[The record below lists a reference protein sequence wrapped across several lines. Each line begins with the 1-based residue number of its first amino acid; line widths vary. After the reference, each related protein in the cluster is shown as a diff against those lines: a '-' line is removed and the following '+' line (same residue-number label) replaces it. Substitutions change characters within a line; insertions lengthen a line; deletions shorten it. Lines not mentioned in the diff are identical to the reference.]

1 MSAGYGDSRKRVL
14 IANSDGLLA
23 DDEVVRCLLR
33 ISAVAD
39 GDTGMQTG
47 FQSMGHTI
55 GFEVFDTVDVEQLA
69 RDAAR
74 QAITK
79 LDARPAPSGSMPVVI
94 QQGTGGVLFHEA
106 CGHGLEADLV
116 GKGASVYK
124 GKTGQLV
131 ASPLVTVVDDGTMA
145 GEWGTLSIDDEGHRT
160 QRNVL
165 IEDGVLTDYMWD
177 FLRSR
182 KEGRAPSGNGRRQS
196 YMHLPMVRMTN
207 TFVTDGDSD
216 PADIISTTEQG
227 VYVAKLGGGQVN
239 TASGDFVFGMTEAY
253 LIENGEI
260 TAPLREANL
269 IGNGPAGAAR
279 HRPGRQR
286 LRHGRPR
293 HVRQGRP
300 GRAGRHRPADA
311 ARRRA
316 HRRRDGGM
324 SAELQVLADKVVAQA
339 QAGEQIEAYVSRGGE
354 TEVRV
359 YDGEVE
365 HFVSAQSEGI
375 GVRVI
380 RDGRTGFAYA
390 GTLDPGA
397 VDEVLAE
404 ARDNVAFGTV
414 DEWAGLAEPD
424 GVPRTEQPL
433 WNDELAAFPTERKI
447 ELAKELE
454 RLTLAADRRVRVDDA
469 NYADA
474 WGEVA
479 VATTT
484 GIRESGREN
493 GCYVSVSS
501 LADDGDETQTG
512 FGFSVA
518 RQPGGFDLDKAAN
531 DAADRAT
538 RLLGATKPASKRLT
552 VVLDP
557 FVTAQFLGVIS
568 STLNGESVVKGRSLF
583 RDRLGEQVA
592 ADIVTLVDDP
602 TNPEAYTATDV
613 DGEGL
618 AARRNVLIDRRRVA
632 AVRARHYS
640 ARRAGTVSTGN
651 ATRAGFAG
659 TPGVGCL
666 ALQLQPGTRSQVE
679 LIADVDDGLLV
690 QSVAGLHS
698 GVNPV
703 SGDFSTGASG
713 MLITNG
719 TVGAPVRELTIA
731 STLQRMLLDIVEIG
745 GDVDWLPMRAAG
757 VSLVIRDVTMSG
769 A

>member
-1 MSAGYGDSRKRVL
+1 MTDE
-14 IANSDGLLA
+14 LLA
-23 DDEVVRCLLR
+23 
-33 ISAVAD
+33 
-39 GDTGMQTG
+39 
-47 FQSMGHTI
+47 
-55 GFEVFDTVDVEQLA
+55 
-69 RDAAR
+69 
-74 QAITK
+74 
-79 LDARPAPSGSMPVVI
+79 
-94 QQGTGGVLFHEA
+94 
-106 CGHGLEADLV
+106 
-116 GKGASVYK
+116 
-124 GKTGQLV
+124 
-131 ASPLVTVVDDGTMA
+131 
-145 GEWGTLSIDDEGHRT
+145 
-160 QRNVL
+160 
-165 IEDGVLTDYMWD
+165 
-177 FLRSR
+177 
-182 KEGRAPSGNGRRQS
+182 
-196 YMHLPMVRMTN
+196 
-207 TFVTDGDSD
+207 
-216 PADIISTTEQG
+216 
-227 VYVAKLGGGQVN
+227 
-239 TASGDFVFGMTEAY
+239 
-253 LIENGEI
+253 
-260 TAPLREANL
+260 
-269 IGNGPAGAAR
+269 
-279 HRPGRQR
+279 
-286 LRHGRPR
+286 
-293 HVRQGRP
+293 
-300 GRAGRHRPADA
+300 
-311 ARRRA
+311 
-316 HRRRDGGM
+316 
-324 SAELQVLADKVVAQA
+324 LADKVVASA

-359 YDGEVE
+359 YEGEVE
-365 HFVSAQSEGI
+365 HFVSSQSEGI

-390 GTLDPGA
+390 GTLDPNA

-404 ARDNVAFGTV
+404 ARDNVTFGTV

-424 GVPRTEQPL
+424 GVARTPQPL
-433 WNDELAAFPTERKI
+433 WDEALASFPTDRKI

-454 RLTLAADRRVRVDDA
+454 RLTLGVDPRIRVDDS

-479 VATTT
+479 VSSTT

-518 RQPGGFDLDKAAN
+518 RQPEGFDLDKAARE
-531 DAADRAT
+531 ASDRAT

-552 VVLDP
+552 IVLDP

-583 RDRLGEQVA
+583 RDRLGELVA
-592 ADIVTLVDDP
+592 AEHVTLIDDP
-602 TNPEAYTATDV
+602 TNPDAYSATDV

-618 AARRNVLIDRRRVA
+618 AARRNVLIEHGVLRQFV
-632 AVRARHYS
+632 HSSYS
-640 ARRAGTVSTGN
+640 ARRAGTTSTGN
-651 ATRAGFAG
+651 ATRGGFAG

-666 ALQLQPGTRSQVE
+666 ALQLQPGRRTQAE
-679 LIADVDDGLLV
+679 LVADVDDGLLV
-690 QSVAGLHS
+690 QSVSGLHS

-745 GDVDWLPMRAAG
+745 GDVDWLPMRASG